1 MLAKLSEKEGL
12 FSVDGVRVII
22 ILFIFRIPLTRFSM
36 KRDITSLLLEVM
48 LFEWNPVKSCTPHNL
63 HVPNFLQC
71 KTPRIFM
78 RERLRKGGQSWIC
91 THGDLVE

>member
-1 MLAKLSEKEGL
+1 MLAKLSEKEGI

-48 LFEWNPVKSCTPHNL
+48 LCEWSKKLHTSQSICSQFSPMQNTRYFFARAVK
-63 HVPNFLQC
+63 
-71 KTPRIFM
+71 
-78 RERLRKGGQSWIC
+78 
-91 THGDLVE
+91 

>member
-1 MLAKLSEKEGL
+1 MLAKLSEKEGI

-48 LFEWNPVKSCTPHNL
+48 LCEWNAVKKL
-63 HVPNFLQC
+63 H
-71 KTPRIFM
+71 TS
-78 RERLRKGGQSWIC
+78 QSIC
-91 THGDLVE
+91 SQFSPMQNTRYFFARAVK